1 MLWKDGGLAAPRSRH
16 LPVPHPHA
24 HDVNNHGAGS
34 EMWLCLR
41 RQVFVLNV
49 LDDGGLGERP
59 GQRKARIV
67 ESSSWVCLFLI
78 VAFSVPRAGERGI

>member
-1 MLWKDGGLAAPRSRH
+1 MS
-16 LPVPHPHA
+16 
-24 HDVNNHGAGS
+24 
-34 EMWLCLR
+34 
-41 RQVFVLNV
+41 NV

-78 VAFSVPRAGERGI
+78 VAISMPRAGERGI